1 MHVMVCTDVSGKIKS
16 STKPAT
22 LAIPRSEHNRSH
34 PSLHKSTC
42 THRAGLQGHNQR
54 TVVEAP
60 VTRQPSCLLK
70 CNQFGMAQGIATVMP
85 AVASMA
91 DCASFPIQ
99 NNRRH
104 GHFTTQARFRCT
116 PKQDLHP
123 ASEPLITLHAQRVA
137 H

>member
-1 MHVMVCTDVSGKIKS
+1 MVSTGVSGKIES

-22 LAIPRSEHNRSH
+22 LVISRSEYNRSH
-34 PSLHKSTC
+34 PCLHKGTSA
-42 THRAGLQGHNQR
+42 HRAGLQSHNQR
-54 TVVEAP
+54 AMVEAP
-60 VTRQPSCLLK
+60 VTPQPSCLLE
-70 CNQFGMAQGIATVMP
+70 CNQFSVAKGITTVMP

-91 DCASFPIQ
+91 DRPSFPIQ

-123 ASEPLITLHAQRVA
+123 ASEQLITLHAQRVA